1 MSKNI
6 MEQATNKINIVG
18 KLLDTTFR
26 EGKTST
32 GQDYESCNFTVRV
45 TQTYGGREETSEI
58 PVSIFATRYTSQNK
72 PHPGYKNIQ
81 EMKKMKTVQD
91 YGEAEATIVRM
102 TSANIRENNFVARS
116 GQLINGWQINTSFLN
131 EGKMADIASFNMDI
145 FIMDMHEEVDREGE
159 PTGRLVIKGAVVQYG
174 GKLDVIEFIVEDNDA
189 VNYISRNWEE
199 NQTVNVGGRIRVTS
213 QEEKHSASE
222 SSWGEELPETS
233 TRMVRE
239 LIITRGSDEPFD
251 EDFAYDAVE
260 IKKAF
265 NERKARLEQM
275 QVDAKKGGSTK
286 SATASAASAGKFSWE

>member
-6 MEQATNKINIVG
+6 MEQATNKVNIVG

-32 GQDYESCNFTVRV
+32 GQNYESCNFTVRV
-45 TQTYGGREETSEI
+45 TQTYGGHEETSEI
-58 PVSIFATRYTSQNK
+58 PVSIFATQYTSQNK

-91 YGEAEATIVRM
+91 YGEAEATVVRM
-102 TSANIRENNFVARS
+102 TSANIHENNFVSRS
-116 GQLINGWQINTSFLN
+116 GQLVNGWQINTSFLN
-131 EGKMADIASFNMDI
+131 EGKISDIASFNMDI

-159 PTGRLVIKGAVVQYG
+159 PTGRLIIKGAVVQYL
-174 GKLDVIEFIVEDNDA
+174 GKLDVIEFIVEDSDA

-199 NQTVNVGGRIRVTS
+199 NKTVNIGGRIRVTS
-213 QEEKHSASE
+213 QEEKRSASE

-251 EDFAYDAVE
+251 DDFAYDAAE

-275 QVDAKKGGSTK
+275 QIDAKNSTK
-286 SATASAASAGKFSWE
+286 KSVSAAPATSKSNYSWE

>member
-1 MSKNI
+1 MSKTI
-6 MEQATNKINIVG
+6 MDQATNKVNIVG

-32 GQDYESCNFTVRV
+32 GQNYESCNFTVRV

-58 PVSIFATRYTSQNK
+58 PVSIFATQYTSQNK

-91 YGEAEATIVRM
+91 YGEAEATVVRM
-102 TSANIRENNFVARS
+102 TSANIRENNFVSRS
-116 GQLINGWQINTSFLN
+116 GQLVNGWQINTSFLN
-131 EGKMADIASFNMDI
+131 EGKVSDIASFNMDI

-174 GKLDVIEFIVEDNDA
+174 GRLDVIEFIVEGNDA

-199 NQTVNVGGRIRVTS
+199 NKTVNVGGRIRVTS
-213 QEEKHSASE
+213 QEEKRSASE

-251 EDFAYDAVE
+251 DDFAYDAAE

-275 QVDAKKGGSTK
+275 QIDAKNSTK
-286 SATASAASAGKFSWE
+286 KSAPAASKSNYSWE

>member
-1 MSKNI
+1 MSKTI
-6 MEQATNKINIVG
+6 MDQATNKVNIVG

-32 GQDYESCNFTVRV
+32 GQNYESCNFTVRV

-58 PVSIFATRYTSQNK
+58 PVSIFATQYTSQNK

-91 YGEAEATIVRM
+91 YGEAEATVVRM
-102 TSANIRENNFVARS
+102 TNANIRENNFVSRS

-131 EGKMADIASFNMDI
+131 EGKVSDIASFNMDI

-174 GKLDVIEFIVEDNDA
+174 GRLDVIEFIVEGNDA

-199 NQTVNVGGRIRVTS
+199 NKTVNVGGRIRVTS
-213 QEEKHSASE
+213 QEEKRSASE

-251 EDFAYDAVE
+251 DDFAYDAAE

-275 QVDAKKGGSTK
+275 QIDAKNSTK
-286 SATASAASAGKFSWE
+286 KSAPAASKSNYSWE

>member
-1 MSKNI
+1 MSKTI
-6 MEQATNKINIVG
+6 MDQATNKVNIVG

-32 GQDYESCNFTVRV
+32 GQNYESCNFTVRV

-58 PVSIFATRYTSQNK
+58 PVSIFATQYTSQNK

-91 YGEAEATIVRM
+91 YGEAEATVVRM
-102 TSANIRENNFVARS
+102 TNANIRENNFVSRSS
-116 GQLINGWQINTSFLN
+116 GQLVNGWQINTSFLN
-131 EGKMADIASFNMDI
+131 EGKVSDIASFNMDI

-174 GKLDVIEFIVEDNDA
+174 GRLDVIEFIVEGNDA

-199 NQTVNVGGRIRVTS
+199 NKTVNVGGRIRVTS
-213 QEEKHSASE
+213 QEEKHSANE

-251 EDFAYDAVE
+251 DDFAYDAAE

-275 QVDAKKGGSTK
+275 QIDAKNSTK
-286 SATASAASAGKFSWE
+286 KSAPAASKSNYSWE

>member
-1 MSKNI
+1 MSKTI
-6 MEQATNKINIVG
+6 MDQATNKINIVG

-32 GQDYESCNFTVRV
+32 GQNYESCNFTVRV

-58 PVSIFATRYTSQNK
+58 PVSIFATQYTSQNK

-91 YGEAEATIVRM
+91 YGEAEATVVRM
-102 TSANIRENNFVARS
+102 TSANIRENNFVSRS
-116 GQLINGWQINTSFLN
+116 GQLVNGWQINTSFLN
-131 EGKMADIASFNMDI
+131 EGKLSDIASFNMDI

-174 GKLDVIEFIVEDNDA
+174 GKLDVIEFIVEGSDA

-199 NQTVNVGGRIRVTS
+199 NKTVNVGGRIRVTS
-213 QEEKHSASE
+213 QEEKRSASE

-251 EDFAYDAVE
+251 DDFAYDATE

-275 QVDAKKGGSTK
+275 QIDAKNNTKK
-286 SATASAASAGKFSWE
+286 SASATSKSNYSWE

>member
-6 MEQATNKINIVG
+6 MEQATNKVNIVG

-32 GQDYESCNFTVRV
+32 GQNYESCNFTVRV
-45 TQTYGGREETSEI
+45 TQTYGGHEETSEI
-58 PVSIFATRYTSQNK
+58 PVSIFATQYTSQNK

-91 YGEAEATIVRM
+91 YGEAEATVVRM
-102 TSANIRENNFVARS
+102 TSANIRENNFVSRS
-116 GQLINGWQINTSFLN
+116 GQLVNGWQINTSFLN
-131 EGKMADIASFNMDI
+131 EGKVSDIASFNMDI

-159 PTGRLVIKGAVVQYG
+159 PTGRLVIKGAVVQYL
-174 GKLDVIEFIVEDNDA
+174 GKLDVIEFIVEDSDA

-199 NQTVNVGGRIRVTS
+199 NKTVNVGGRIRVTS
-213 QEEKHSASE
+213 QEEKRSASE

-251 EDFAYDAVE
+251 DDFAYDAAE

-275 QVDAKKGGSTK
+275 QIDAKNSTK
-286 SATASAASAGKFSWE
+286 KSAPTASKSNFSWE

>member
-1 MSKNI
+1 MSKTI
-6 MEQATNKINIVG
+6 MDQATNKINIVG

-32 GQDYESCNFTVRV
+32 GQNYESCNFTVRV

-58 PVSIFATRYTSQNK
+58 PVSIFATQYTSQNK

-91 YGEAEATIVRM
+91 YGEAEATVVRM
-102 TSANIRENNFVARS
+102 TNANIRENNFVSRS

-131 EGKMADIASFNMDI
+131 EGKVSDIASFNMDI

-174 GKLDVIEFIVEDNDA
+174 GRLDVIEFIVEGNDA

-199 NQTVNVGGRIRVTS
+199 NKTVNVGGRIRVTS
-213 QEEKHSASE
+213 QEEKRSASE

-251 EDFAYDAVE
+251 DDFAYDAAE

-275 QVDAKKGGSTK
+275 QIDAKNSTK
-286 SATASAASAGKFSWE
+286 KSAPAASKSNYSWE

>member
-6 MEQATNKINIVG
+6 MEQATNKVNIVG

-32 GQDYESCNFTVRV
+32 GQKYESCNFTVRV

-58 PVSIFATRYTSQNK
+58 PVSIFATQYTSQNK

-91 YGEAEATIVRM
+91 YGEAEATVVRM
-102 TSANIRENNFVARS
+102 TSANIRENNFVSRS
-116 GQLINGWQINTSFLN
+116 GQLVNGWQINTSFLN
-131 EGKMADIASFNMDI
+131 EGKTSDIASFNMDI
-145 FIMDMHEEVDREGE
+145 FIMDMHEEVDREDE

-174 GKLDVIEFIVEDNDA
+174 GRLDVIEFIVEGNDA

-199 NQTVNVGGRIRVTS
+199 NKTVNVGGRIRVTS
-213 QEEKHSASE
+213 QEEKRSASE

-251 EDFAYDAVE
+251 EDFAYSRAD
-260 IKKAF
+260 IQKAF
-265 NERKARLEQM
+265 NERKARLEQL
-275 QVDAKKGGSTK
+275 QIDAKNSTK
-286 SATASAASAGKFSWE
+286 KSAPAASKSNYSWE

>member
-1 MSKNI
+1 MSKTI
-6 MEQATNKINIVG
+6 MDQATNKINIVG

-32 GQDYESCNFTVRV
+32 GQNYESCNFTVRV

-58 PVSIFATRYTSQNK
+58 PVSIFATQYTSQNK

-91 YGEAEATIVRM
+91 YGEAEATVVRM
-102 TSANIRENNFVARS
+102 TSANIRENNFVSRS
-116 GQLINGWQINTSFLN
+116 GQLVNGWQINTSFLN
-131 EGKMADIASFNMDI
+131 EGKVSDIASFNMDI

-174 GKLDVIEFIVEDNDA
+174 GRLDVIEFIVEGNDA

-199 NQTVNVGGRIRVTS
+199 NKTVNVGGRIRVTS
-213 QEEKHSASE
+213 QEEKRSASE

-251 EDFAYDAVE
+251 DDFAYDAAE

-275 QVDAKKGGSTK
+275 QIDAKNNTKK
-286 SATASAASAGKFSWE
+286 SAPAASKSNYSWE

>member
-6 MEQATNKINIVG
+6 MEQATNKVNIVG

-32 GQDYESCNFTVRV
+32 GQNYESCNFTVRV
-45 TQTYGGREETSEI
+45 TQTYGGHEETSEI
-58 PVSIFATRYTSQNK
+58 PVSIFATQYTSQNK

-91 YGEAEATIVRM
+91 YGEAEATVVRM
-102 TSANIRENNFVARS
+102 TSANIRENNFVSRS
-116 GQLINGWQINTSFLN
+116 GQLVNGWQINTSFLN
-131 EGKMADIASFNMDI
+131 EGKISDIASFNMDI

-159 PTGRLVIKGAVVQYG
+159 PTGRLIIKGAVVQYL
-174 GKLDVIEFIVEDNDA
+174 GKLDVIEFIVEDSDA

-199 NQTVNVGGRIRVTS
+199 NKTVNIGGRIRVTS
-213 QEEKHSASE
+213 QEEKRSASE

-251 EDFAYDAVE
+251 DDFAYDAAE

-275 QVDAKKGGSTK
+275 QIDAKNSTK
-286 SATASAASAGKFSWE
+286 KSAPATSKSNYSWE

>member
-6 MEQATNKINIVG
+6 MEQATNKLNIVG

-32 GQDYESCNFTVRV
+32 GQNYESCNFTVRV

-58 PVSIFATRYTSQNK
+58 PVSIFATQYTSQNK

-91 YGEAEATIVRM
+91 YGEAEATTVRM
-102 TSANIRENNFVARS
+102 TSANIRENNFVSRS
-116 GQLINGWQINTSFLN
+116 GQLVNGWQINTSFLN
-131 EGKMADIASFNMDI
+131 EGKASDIASFNMDI

-159 PTGRLVIKGAVVQYG
+159 PTGRLVVKGAVVQYG
-174 GKLDVIEFIVEDNDA
+174 GRLDVIEFIVEDNDA

-199 NQTVNVGGRIRVTS
+199 NKTVNVGGRIRVTS
-213 QEEKHSASE
+213 QEEKRSANE

-251 EDFAYDAVE
+251 DDFAYDAAE

-275 QVDAKKGGSTK
+275 QIDAKNNTKK
-286 SATASAASAGKFSWE
+286 SAPAASKSNYSWE

>member
-32 GQDYESCNFTVRV
+32 GQTYESCNFTVRV

-58 PVSIFATRYTSQNK
+58 PVSIFATQYTSQNK

-102 TSANIRENNFVARS
+102 TNANIRENNFVSRN
-116 GQLINGWQINTSFLN
+116 GQLINGWQITS
-131 EGKMADIASFNMDI
+131 DIASFNMDI
-145 FIMDMHEEVDREGE
+145 FIMDMHEEMDREGE
-159 PTGRLVIKGAVVQYG
+159 PTGRLIIKGAVVQYG
-174 GKLDVIEFIVEDNDA
+174 GKLDVIEFIVEGSDA

-199 NQTVNVGGRIRVTS
+199 NKTVNVGGRIRVTS
-213 QEEKHSASE
+213 QEEKRSASE

-251 EDFAYDAVE
+251 DDFAYDATE

-275 QVDAKKGGSTK
+275 QVDAKKGSPAK
-286 SATASAASAGKFSWE
+286 AATSDKKYSWE

>member
-6 MEQATNKINIVG
+6 MEQATNKVNIVG

-32 GQDYESCNFTVRV
+32 GQTYESCNFTVRV

-58 PVSIFATRYTSQNK
+58 PVSIFATQYTSQNK

-91 YGEAEATIVRM
+91 YGEAEATVVRM
-102 TSANIRENNFVARS
+102 TSANIRENNFVSRS
-116 GQLINGWQINTSFLN
+116 GQLVNGWQINTSFLN
-131 EGKMADIASFNMDI
+131 EGKVSDIASFNMDI

-174 GKLDVIEFIVEDNDA
+174 GKLDVIEFIVEGNDA

-199 NQTVNVGGRIRVTS
+199 NKTVNVGGRIRVTS
-213 QEEKHSASE
+213 QEEKRSANE

-251 EDFAYDAVE
+251 DDFAYDAAE

-275 QVDAKKGGSTK
+275 QIDAKNNTKK
-286 SATASAASAGKFSWE
+286 SASAVSKSNYSWE